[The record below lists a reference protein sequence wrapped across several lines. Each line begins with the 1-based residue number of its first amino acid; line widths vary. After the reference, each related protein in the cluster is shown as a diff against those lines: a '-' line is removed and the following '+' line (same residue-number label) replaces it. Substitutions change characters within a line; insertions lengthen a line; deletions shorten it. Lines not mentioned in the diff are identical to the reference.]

1 MGEPHSLLED
11 QVEPVATVEPRGIL
25 TAVGNTP
32 LVELEKI
39 AADFDFRVF
48 AKVERFNPGGSIKDR
63 PALNMLLGKVR
74 SGELVPGRHTVVE
87 SSSGNLAIG
96 LAQFCCYYGLRF
108 ICVVD
113 VRTTEQNL
121 AVLRAYG
128 AEVEV
133 VTEPD
138 PASGEFLPCRLRR
151 VRELAAE
158 IPDAYLPDQYANPH
172 NAAAHHTTMR
182 EIDEALKG
190 EVDYVFCAA
199 GTTGTLVGCAA
210 YVREHGLSTSL
221 VAVDAVGSVLF
232 DSPVSCSRL
241 IPGHGTSVR
250 PALFDPAAADH
261 VVHVT
266 DLEAVVGCRRLVR
279 REALLAGGS
288 SGAIVSALER
298 TAPVIPA
305 GSTVVL
311 VLPDGGDRYLD
322 TVYSDTWVR
331 HHFGDVAH
339 RWTEPAAPY
348 GVGTDLDAKEAVSC

>member
-1 MGEPHSLLED
+1 MGESDNLLRRQD
-11 QVEPVATVEPRGIL
+11 AAVSPNGLSGIL
-25 TAVGNTP
+25 SAVGGTP
-32 LVELEKI
+32 LIELEKL
-39 AADFDFRVF
+39 AADFDFRIF

-63 PALNMLLGKVR
+63 TALNMLLEKVR
-74 SGELVPGRHTVVE
+74 SGELVPGEHTVIE

-96 LAQFCCYYGLRF
+96 IAQFCRYFDLRF

-121 AVLRAYG
+121 AILRAYG

-133 VTEPD
+133 VAEPD
-138 PASGEFLPCRLRR
+138 AASGEYLPRRLAR
-151 VRELAAE
+151 VADLAATV
-158 IPDAYLPDQYANPH
+158 PGAYVPNQYANPL
-172 NAAAHHTTMR
+172 NPAAHLTTMR
-182 EIDEALKG
+182 EIDEALG
-190 EVDYVFCAA
+190 GRVDHVFCAA
-199 GTTGTLVGCAA
+199 GTSGTLGGCAA
-210 YVREHGLSTSL
+210 YVRRHSMATSV

-232 DSPVSCSRL
+232 DSPVSCARL

-250 PALFDPAAADH
+250 PPLFTPAAADR

-266 DLEAVVGCRRLVR
+266 DLESVVGCRHLVS

-288 SGAIVSALER
+288 SGAIVAALGK
-298 TAPVIPA
+298 TASEIEP

-322 TVYSDTWVR
+322 TVYSDAWVR

-339 RWTEPAAPY
+339 LWERPTGRAVPVTAPA
-348 GVGTDLDAKEAVSC
+348 TT